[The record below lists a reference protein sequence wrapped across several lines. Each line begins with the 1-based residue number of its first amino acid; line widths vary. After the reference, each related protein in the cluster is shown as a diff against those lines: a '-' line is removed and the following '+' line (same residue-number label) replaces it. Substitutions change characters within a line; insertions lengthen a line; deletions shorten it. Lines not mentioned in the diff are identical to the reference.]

1 MLKPTPTTHAL
12 AIGLAASGLV
22 PVQLGPASAEARTV
36 NTLMLTD
43 SGEIADAMAVNAALD
58 ALVNEANSCS
68 PRTEVCICN
77 LTTSIDRLGVAYRD
91 AVARHPAWGQ
101 PNTGVEFRNPVKGG
115 TTGIV
120 MSNVKRQLEMCRH
133 Q

>member
-1 MLKPTPTTHAL
+1 MQKPIPTTHAL

-22 PVQLGPASAEARTV
+22 LAPLSRASAETRTV
-36 NTLMLTD
+36 NTLMLKD

-58 ALVNEANSCS
+58 ALVNDANACS
-68 PRTEVCICN
+68 PRTQACICN
-77 LTTSIDRLGVAYRD
+77 LTAGMDKLDAAYRD
-91 AVARHPAWGQ
+91 PVARHPGWGQ

-120 MSNVKRQLEMCRH
+120 MSNVKRQLAMCGR